1 MQKSYLSIYLDL
13 KKNVFEIHEI
23 VNLLSKKDCSLFL
36 KFENWLSEIE
46 KIMKKYNMENIIA
59 FSGLRAKSI
68 GIKNN
73 KEFKRS
79 KKLSSISDIIYESKD
94 IFLGI
99 TEPLKDKKEE
109 ADTLIKQCL
118 EIMSQYKIM
127 PSLGNNFTMHI
138 NTIWD
143 TIIKHD
149 QLKSAGVK
157 LLSMFS
163 RTDILRLIANN
174 IE

>member
-1 MQKSYLSIYLDL
+1 MQKSFLSIYLDI
-13 KKNVFEIHEI
+13 KKHSFEIHEI
-23 VNLLSKKDCSLFL
+23 VNLLSKKDFSLFI
-36 KFENWLSEIE
+36 KFEVWLSDIE
-46 KIMKKYNMENIIA
+46 KVMKKYNMENIVA

-73 KEFKRS
+73 KDLKRS
-79 KKLSSISDIIYESKD
+79 KKLSNISDIIYESKD
-94 IFLGI
+94 IFLSV

-109 ADTLIKQCL
+109 ADNLIKQCL

-127 PSLGNNFTMHI
+127 PTLGNDFTIYI
-138 NTIWD
+138 NTIWE

-157 LLSMFS
+157 LLSIFS
-163 RTDILRLIANN
+163 RSDILRLIADN